1 MEGGMHG
8 GNERPGEGRRA
19 RRLEPADDVVGQRLG
34 DEVVL
39 VNLKT
44 NRIFELNR
52 TGGRFWDLLH
62 EEGNRDQIEA
72 RLLEEFE
79 VGKEQLTAEVDA
91 LIAGLAAEDLVHIVE
106 RD

>member
-1 MEGGMHG
+1 MYGGK
-8 GNERPGEGRRA
+8 EWPGEGPMA
-19 RRLEPADDVVGQRLG
+19 QRLEPADDVVGQRLG

-62 EEGNRDQIEA
+62 EDGNRDQIEA
-72 RLLEEFE
+72 RLREEFD
-79 VGKEQLTAEVDA
+79 VGEERLTAEVDA
-91 LIAGLAAEDLVHIVE
+91 LIASLAAEDLVRIVE
-106 RD
+106 HD

>member
-1 MEGGMHG
+1 MQ
-8 GNERPGEGRRA
+8 GEVDVGDA
-19 RRLEPADDVVGQRLG
+19 SGIRRLEPNSEVVGQQLG

-52 TGGRFWDLLH
+52 TAGRFWNLLQEESERGRIEEQMLTEFDVAEKDL
-62 EEGNRDQIEA
+62 RD
-72 RLLEEFE
+72 
-79 VGKEQLTAEVDA
+79 EVDS
-91 LIAGLAAEDLVHIVE
+91 LISRLAAEDLVRVLE